1 MALVRLL
8 PEENM
13 ATILEPLELESID
26 RIPADASVFI
36 SPPENTL
43 ACLVERAKSGD
54 RTAWESLICRYQRL
68 IYETVRA
75 RVRSDSD
82 AEEVCQEV
90 FLQAFRKLYQL
101 EVPEAFGSW
110 LRRIAERLAIN
121 HLNRRPSE
129 CSFSETQLERHRD
142 IRAEPVG
149 EAMRREAQQRVLRGL
164 SDLRTIDRE
173 ALVAFYLEGKS
184 LGEISHELAVP
195 LGTVK
200 RRLHVAR
207 KRLAKILVEE

>member
-1 MALVRLL
+1 
-8 PEENM
+8 M

-26 RIPADASVFI
+26 GISVDTSLFI
-36 SPPENTL
+36 SPPENTV
-43 ACLVERAKSGD
+43 ASLVQRAKGGD
-54 RTAWESLICRYQRL
+54 REAWEALIRRYQRL

-90 FLQAFRKLYQL
+90 FLQAFRKLFQL

-121 HLNRRPSE
+121 HLSRRRSE
-129 CSFSETQLERHRD
+129 CSFSETQLERQRD
-142 IRAEPVG
+142 VRTEPVG

-164 SDLRTIDRE
+164 NDLRTMDRE